1 MKTPIE
7 ALIEQVEKSPNE
19 ILTKT
24 NVLYAL
30 KNMLPTERE
39 HLESMTDACAP
50 ALKHFG
56 IRGFSGKEIFERRYL
71 GVIKKNNMY

>member
-30 KNMLPTERE
+30 NNMLPTERE
-39 HLESMTDACAP
+39 HLESMADACMP
-50 ALKHFG
+50 ALKNFG
-56 IRGFSGKEIFERRYL
+56 IHGFSGKEIFERRYL
-71 GVIKKNNMY
+71 GVVKKNNMY